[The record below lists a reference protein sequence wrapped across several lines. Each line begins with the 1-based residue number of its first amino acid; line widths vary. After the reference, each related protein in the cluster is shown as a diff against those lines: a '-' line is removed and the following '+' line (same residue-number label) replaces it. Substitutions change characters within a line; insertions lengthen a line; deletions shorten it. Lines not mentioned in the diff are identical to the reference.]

1 MLRAYFAGSILV
13 LLTIALIPLQA
24 IAVARNW
31 AIQRRIPQFYHRI
44 ACRMMGLRISIV
56 GAPPKQRSSLIV
68 SNHSSWIDIS
78 VISAA
83 APVAFVAKHE
93 ISQWP
98 VFGLLARLQRSIFVD
113 RQRRCETK
121 TVNEKIA
128 DRLVGGDPVVLF
140 AEGTSS
146 DGNHVLPFRSA
157 LIGAAGDALI
167 RAGGT
172 SQILLQPLSIAYV
185 GLHGLPMG
193 RRNRFRAAWCGTTDL
208 LPHLGRVLR
217 EGGVDVV
224 LTWGEPIPYTQ
235 QSDRKAIARTLEATV
250 RGLTSNALRTT
261 PRFLPFPISL
271 PPAPVRNINASA
283 ARWFTWLPKAIG

>member
-1 MLRAYFAGSILV
+1 LAGAVLV
-13 LLTIALIPLQA
+13 LLTVVLIPLQA
-24 IAVARNW
+24 MAVARNW

-44 ACRMMGLRISIV
+44 ACYMMGLRISIV
-56 GAPPKQRSSLIV
+56 GTPPRQRSSLIV

-93 ISQWP
+93 IAQWP

-113 RQRRCETK
+113 RRRRCETK
-121 TVNEKIA
+121 KVNEKIA
-128 DRLVGGDPVVLF
+128 DRLAGGDPVVLF

-167 RAGGT
+167 RAGAT

-208 LPHLGRVLR
+208 LPHLGRILR
-217 EGGVDVV
+217 EGGIDVV
-224 LTWGEPIPYTQ
+224 LTWGEPIPYTRH
-235 QSDRKAIARTLEATV
+235 SDRKEITRTLETTV
-250 RGLTSNALRTT
+250 RRLTSNALRTT
-261 PRFLPFPISL
+261 PRFLPFPIWQ
-271 PPAPVRNINASA
+271 PPAPVRDIDAAA
-283 ARWFTWLPKAIG
+283 ARRFSWFPKTTG